1 MYRKNTASQY
11 IYFCLVNA
19 TTGAAL
25 TGATVTAYRA
35 LDNSAQAAAT
45 GTTTELANG
54 QYRFNL
60 SQADT
65 NAENGSYLFIATSAV
80 PVEKTVVFTSANPSD
95 STAFGLSRVDAT
107 ISSRMTAYTQP
118 VGFLAATFP
127 ATVSSYAG
135 GAVASVTAGVTVTTN
150 NDKTGYSLTAG
161 TGLGNQTANITG
173 NLSGSVGSVTTV
185 STGAITTA
193 SFAAG
198 AIDAA
203 AIATDAIGSAEIS
216 AAAVTKIQ
224 AGLATPTN
232 ITAATGV
239 VLSGV
244 THTGAVIPT
253 VSTVTNGVTAST
265 VSDKTGY
272 SLTAGTGL
280 GNQTSNITGNLSGSV
295 GSVTAAVV
303 LDSAARVK
311 LHGTQDDYAPLKSSD
326 YTAPLTAAATRT
338 ALGMSAADLDTQ
350 LDAIL
355 AAASAGA
362 GTGARLVTITV
373 NDGTTV
379 LQNAVVR
386 LTEGGNT
393 YRALTNVSGVATFNV
408 DDATYA
414 VAISKVG
421 YSYAGTTIV
430 VNGVETA
437 TYSMTAINV
446 TPGSGDLT
454 TGYLTCLD
462 ELGAAEANVSVRC
475 QVVQVPSSGTGYA
488 YDSTVQIDTSAANG
502 LVEFPM
508 IKGAR
513 YLVWRGSIKPPEG
526 IAPILISASAGSTTA
541 LGSLIGP

>member
-1 MYRKNTASQY
+1 MKLKRGSTSVRRLIFIADSASTVGAGLENLVYNTSSLVAY
-11 IYFCLVNA
+11 YFAGDLSNEVQITLATATLGTWTSGGFVAVDNTNMPGWYEIGIPNA
-19 TTGAAL
+19 ALDGGNECAIQLRGAA
-25 TGATVTAYRA
+25 
-35 LDNSAQAAAT
+35 NM
-45 GTTTELANG
+45 
-54 QYRFNL
+54 
-60 SQADT
+60 
-65 NAENGSYLFIATSAV
+65 V
-80 PVEKTVVFTSANPSD
+80 PVNIYIELD
-95 STAFGLSRVDAT
+95 SFDYQMA
-107 ISSRMTAYTQP
+107 TQP
-118 VGFLAATFP
+118 VNVTQFGGTNGTFN
-127 ATVSSYAG
+127 S
-135 GAVASVTAGVTVTTN
+135 GV
-150 NDKTGYSLTAG
+150 
-161 TGLGNQTANITG
+161 
-173 NLSGSVGSVTTV
+173 
-185 STGAITTA
+185 
-193 SFAAG
+193 
-198 AIDAA
+198 
-203 AIATDAIGSAEIS
+203 
-216 AAAVTKIQ
+216 
-224 AGLATPTN
+224 P
-232 ITAATGV
+232 TAA
-239 VLSGV
+239 
-244 THTGAVIPT
+244 
-253 VSTVTNGVTAST
+253 
-265 VSDKTGY
+265 
-272 SLTAGTGL
+272 
-280 GNQTSNITGNLSGSV
+280 
-295 GSVTAAVV
+295 

-414 VAISKVG
+414 VAISKGG

-462 ELGAAEANVSVRC
+462 ELGAAEASVAVRC
-475 QVVQVPSSGTGYA
+475 QLVQVPSSGTGFA
-488 YDSTVQIDTSAANG
+488 YDSTVQVETSSANG

-508 IKGAR
+508 VKGCR
-513 YLVWRGSIKPPEG
+513 YLIWRGSIKPPAG
-526 IAPILISASAGSTTA
+526 IVPVLISASAGSTTA
-541 LGSLIGP
+541 LGSLIGD

>member
-1 MYRKNTASQY
+1 VSVT
-11 IYFCLVNA
+11 
-19 TTGAAL
+19 L
-25 TGATVTAYRA
+25 T
-35 LDNSAQAAAT
+35 
-45 GTTTELANG
+45 
-54 QYRFNL
+54 
-60 SQADT
+60 
-65 NAENGSYLFIATSAV
+65 
-80 PVEKTVVFTSANPSD
+80 
-95 STAFGLSRVDAT
+95 STA
-107 ISSRMTAYTQP
+107 IS
-118 VGFLAATFP
+118 
-127 ATVSSYAG
+127 G
-135 GAVASVTAGVTVTTN
+135 G
-150 NDKTGYSLTAG
+150 Y
-161 TGLGNQTANITG
+161 
-173 NLSGSVGSVTTV
+173 
-185 STGAITTA
+185 
-193 SFAAG
+193 
-198 AIDAA
+198 
-203 AIATDAIGSAEIS
+203 
-216 AAAVTKIQ
+216 
-224 AGLATPTN
+224 
-232 ITAATGV
+232 
-239 VLSGV
+239 VLSE
-244 THTGAVIPT
+244 TL
-253 VSTVTNGVTAST
+253 
-265 VSDKTGY
+265 D
-272 SLTAGTGL
+272 
-280 GNQTSNITGNLSGSV
+280 V
-295 GSVTAAVV
+295 GIAAE

-408 DDATYA
+408 DDATYS

-430 VNGVETA
+430 VNGVEIA

-462 ELGAAEANVSVRC
+462 ELGAAEANVAVRC
-475 QVVQVPSSGTGYA
+475 QLVQVPTSGTGYA

>member
-1 MYRKNTASQY
+1 LDADVVDQIQSGLSTEVAAIKTKTDQLT
-11 IYFCLVNA
+11 F
-19 TTGAAL
+19 TTPNK
-25 TGATVTAYRA
+25 V
-35 LDNSAQAAAT
+35 
-45 GTTTELANG
+45 
-54 QYRFNL
+54 
-60 SQADT
+60 
-65 NAENGSYLFIATSAV
+65 
-80 PVEKTVVFTSANPSD
+80 D
-95 STAFGLSRVDAT
+95 STA
-107 ISSRMTAYTQP
+107 
-118 VGFLAATFP
+118 
-127 ATVSSYAG
+127 
-135 GAVASVTAGVTVTTN
+135 
-150 NDKTGYSLTAG
+150 
-161 TGLGNQTANITG
+161 
-173 NLSGSVGSVTTV
+173 
-185 STGAITTA
+185 
-193 SFAAG
+193 
-198 AIDAA
+198 
-203 AIATDAIGSAEIS
+203 E
-216 AAAVTKIQ
+216 
-224 AGLATPTN
+224 
-232 ITAATGV
+232 
-239 VLSGV
+239 
-244 THTGAVIPT
+244 
-253 VSTVTNGVTAST
+253 
-265 VSDKTGY
+265 
-272 SLTAGTGL
+272 
-280 GNQTSNITGNLSGSV
+280 
-295 GSVTAAVV
+295 

-462 ELGAAEANVSVRC
+462 ELGAAEANVAVRC
-475 QVVQVPSSGTGYA
+475 QLVQVPTSGTGYA

-513 YLVWRGSIKPPEG
+513 YLVWRGAIKPPEG